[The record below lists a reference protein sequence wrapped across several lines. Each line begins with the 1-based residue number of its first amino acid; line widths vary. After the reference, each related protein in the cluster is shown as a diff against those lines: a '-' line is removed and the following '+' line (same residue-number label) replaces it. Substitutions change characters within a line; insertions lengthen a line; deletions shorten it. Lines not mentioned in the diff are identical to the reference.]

1 MRKAAAILCVFPIRQ
16 HTASVSCWQT
26 RFYDRSKDSSD
37 LQADIYL
44 FSKMADR
51 EVNPGDHVA
60 WSTSNG
66 QTQGEAV
73 DIITEDTKIKRFT
86 AKASEENPKVLV
98 KSDKTGAKAAH
109 KPESLE
115 VLDD

>member
-1 MRKAAAILCVFPIRQ
+1 MRKAVAILCVFSIRQ
-16 HTASVSCWQT
+16 YIASGFPLANTLLRQAQRQQ
-26 RFYDRSKDSSD
+26 RFASRHLLSN
-37 LQADIYL
+37 
-44 FSKMADR
+44 MADR
-51 EVNPGDHVA
+51 EVQPGDHVA

-98 KSDKTGAKAAH
+98 KSDKTGSKAAH